1 MLTYADISRLELCGN
16 LLVSCSALAAV
27 QARVNGSL
35 EHEDAALIVLSVTL
49 ALGITNDLG
58 WMVRQVRFTCFTSYA
73 SARYR
78 QRSGVDGAA
87 DSLYWFY

>member
-1 MLTYADISRLELCGN
+1 MLTYARLELCGN

-35 EHEDAALIVLSVTL
+35 EHEDAAVIVLSVTL

-58 WMVRQVRFTCFTSYA
+58 WMVRQVRALLAVRVQKYK
-73 SARYR
+73 Y
-78 QRSGVDGAA
+78 
-87 DSLYWFY
+87 

>member
-1 MLTYADISRLELCGN
+1 MLTYARLELCGN

-35 EHEDAALIVLSVTL
+35 EHEDAAVIVLSVTL

-58 WMVRQVRFTCFTSYA
+58 WMVRQVLALLALLVQKYK
-73 SARYR
+73 Y
-78 QRSGVDGAA
+78 
-87 DSLYWFY
+87 